1 MKISGGPDELATF
14 IRALNDE
21 PVYIVE
27 EKPREIPLPLV
38 RPRAAPKPPNPN
50 LATAWL
56 IFALIGG
63 VALAL
68 ISAHGGI

>member
-38 RPRAAPKPPNPN
+38 RPRAAPPAPQKN

-56 IFALIGG
+56 IFAILGAF
-63 VALAL
+63 ALAMFT
-68 ISAHGGI
+68 AHGGV